1 MKHVLVIRPDGT
13 IKQRSWPKGTNE
25 QLHFLQEQVGGYIET
40 VRTGTPGIIMIVN
53 EEGRLHGLPYNSL
66 ASQVYY
72 EGFGASPIVG
82 TAVLVKDAGDELDGL
97 DQAAATLMM
106 GHLFELKTE
115 EVTA

>member
-13 IKQRSWPKGTNE
+13 IKQRNWPKRDE

-40 VRTGTPGIIMIVN
+40 VRTGTPGVIMVIN
-53 EEGRLHGLPYNSL
+53 EEGRLKGLPYNSL
-66 ASQVYY
+66 ASRVYY

>member
-1 MKHVLVIRPDGT
+1 MKHVLIIKPDGT
-13 IKQRSWPKGTNE
+13 LKLRCWPKREE
-25 QLHFLQEQVGGYIET
+25 QLDFLQELFGGYIET
-40 VRTGTPGIIMIVN
+40 VRTGTPGVIMVIN
-53 EEGRLHGLPYNSL
+53 EEGRLHGLPYNGL

-82 TAVLVKDAGDELDGL
+82 TAVLVKDADDELDGL